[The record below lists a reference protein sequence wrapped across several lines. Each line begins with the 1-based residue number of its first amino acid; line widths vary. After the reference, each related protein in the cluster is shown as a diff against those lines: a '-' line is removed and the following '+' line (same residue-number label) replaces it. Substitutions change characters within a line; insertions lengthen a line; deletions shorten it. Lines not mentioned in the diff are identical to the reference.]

1 MRVLFL
7 SISMGAGHVKA
18 AEALKEYIDLRY
30 PDSENLIVDTLK
42 YVNPVVHKIIV
53 DGYLNVVK
61 KKPKIY
67 GNLYRMSE
75 YRKSIIKLSRQTGA
89 GF

>member
-30 PDSENLIVDTLK
+30 PI
-42 YVNPVVHKIIV
+42 
-53 DGYLNVVK
+53 
-61 KKPKIY
+61 
-67 GNLYRMSE
+67 
-75 YRKSIIKLSRQTGA
+75 RKT
-89 GF
+89 